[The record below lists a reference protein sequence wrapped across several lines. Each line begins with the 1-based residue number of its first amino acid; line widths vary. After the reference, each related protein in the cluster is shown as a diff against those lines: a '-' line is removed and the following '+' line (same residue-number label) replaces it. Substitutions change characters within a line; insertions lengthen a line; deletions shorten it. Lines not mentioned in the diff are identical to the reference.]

1 MTSNGRQYVVTTEV
15 TVTVF
20 DENAL
25 AGGEADAAAALR
37 QVVDPA
43 AALAGVAG
51 VRTGRCALRVRP
63 AWPGPA

>member
-25 AGGEADAAAALR
+25 PGGEADAAAALR
-37 QVVDPA
+37 RAVDPA

-51 VRTGRCALRVRP
+51 VQTDRCALRVRP